1 LDTCGGRVKKLPC
14 LTTSE
19 INKEIG
25 LMLTSKFILEKLKV
39 KPVHYTRT
47 SYLWEDADEIR
58 IKLAKYLI
66 DSIGKK

>member
-25 LMLTSKFILEKLKV
+25 LMLTSKFILEKLEIEKNNR
-39 KPVHYTRT
+39 KID
-47 SYLWEDADEIR
+47 LEKNMEDFEIR
-58 IKLAKYLI
+58 RKEMMKNLI
-66 DSIGKK
+66 SKN

>member
-1 LDTCGGRVKKLPC
+1 MKKLPC

-39 KPVHYTRT
+39 EPVHYTST
-47 SYLWEDADEIR
+47 SYLWGDADEIR

-66 DSIGKK
+66 DSVSKRA